1 MAGKEEHREF
11 TRVPIRVWVE
21 VRAGDCTIK
30 THETHDLSMT
40 GISLK
45 QQGTP
50 LAVDTLCEVS
60 VFLEG
65 ADPPIHVDMKGRVGR
80 STDQDLAVEFKEVD
94 LESYEH
100 LKNLVRYNSHQSADV
115 VDKELDEHTGIKRK
129 T

>member
-1 MAGKEEHREF
+1 MSGNEEHREF
-11 TRVPIRVWVE
+11 TRVPIKIWVE
-21 VRAGDCTIK
+21 VRAGDRVIK

-45 QQGTP
+45 QEGAP
-50 LAVDTLCEVS
+50 LAVDTACGVS

-65 ADPPIHVDMKGRVGR
+65 AEPPIHVDMKGRVGR
-80 STDQDLAVEFKEVD
+80 STEKELAIEFKEID

-100 LKNLVRYNSHQSADV
+100 LTNLVRYNSQNAEA
-115 VDKELDEHTGIKRK
+115 VDKELGEHTGIKRK

>member
-1 MAGKEEHREF
+1 MAENEEHREF
-11 TRVPIRVWVE
+11 TRVPIKIWVE
-21 VRAGDCTIK
+21 IRAGDILIK
-30 THETHDLSMT
+30 THETHDLSMR

-50 LAVDTLCEVS
+50 LAVDTDCEVS

-65 ADPPIHVDMKGRVGR
+65 VDPPIHVDMKGRVGR
-80 STDQDLAVEFKEVD
+80 STEEELALEFKEID

-100 LKNLVRYNSHQSADV
+100 LTNLVRYNSPGDADV
-115 VDKELDEHTGIKRK
+115 VDKELGEHTGIKRK

>member
-1 MAGKEEHREF
+1 MSGNEEHREF
-11 TRVPIRVWVE
+11 TRVPIKVWVE
-21 VRAGDCTIK
+21 IRAGDCVFK

-45 QQGTP
+45 QLDTP
-50 LAVDTLCEVS
+50 LAVDTVCDVS

-65 ADPPIHVDMKGRVGR
+65 VEPPIHVDMKGRVGR
-80 STDQDLAVEFKEVD
+80 STDQELAVEFKEID

-100 LKNLVRYNSHQSADV
+100 LTNLVRYNSHQDAET
-115 VDKELDEHTGIKRK
+115 VDKELGEHTGIKRK